1 MTNTL
6 LNYTLEELDEFIVS
20 DYFSK
25 KIDLYNILQEFS
37 DAGILANYMQVYRIA
52 DDDKLER
59 ISYDI
64 YGTTAYWDL
73 LLQINDKNPLFEM
86 PYSLDTI
93 IDSSEEYWNNYSNLL
108 YFQAPLDTAFLQTLI
123 DEEIEKM
130 KEKNE
135 IYRVLYIIKPT
146 KLQDFLKILRERD
159 YIA

>member
-6 LNYTLEELDEFIVS
+6 LNYELEELDEFIVP

-25 KIDLYNILQEFS
+25 KIDLYNLIQEFS
-37 DAGILANYMQVYRIA
+37 EAGTLGYYLATYKIA

-64 YGTTAYWDL
+64 YGTTNYWDL
-73 LLQINDKNPLFEM
+73 LLQLNDKNPLFEL

-93 IDSSEEYWNNYSNLL
+93 IDSSEEHWNNYSNLL
-108 YFQAPLDTAFLQTLI
+108 YFQAPLRDTVLKLLI

-130 KEKNE
+130 KVQNEK
-135 IYRVLYIIKPT
+135 YRFLYIIKTT
-146 KLQDFLKILRERD
+146 KMQEFLKLLRDKD
-159 YIA
+159 YL

>member
-6 LNYTLEELDEFIVS
+6 LNYTLEELDEFIVP

-25 KIDLYNILQEFS
+25 KIDLYNLIQEFS
-37 DAGILANYMQVYRIA
+37 EAGTLGYYLATYKIA

-64 YGTTAYWDL
+64 YGTTNYWDL
-73 LLQINDKNPLFEM
+73 LLQLNDKNPLFEL

-108 YFQAPLDTAFLQTLI
+108 YFQAPLMDNVLKLLI

-130 KEKNE
+130 KVQNEK
-135 IYRVLYIIKPT
+135 YRFLYIIKTT
-146 KLQDFLKILRERD
+146 KMQEFLKILRDKD
-159 YIA
+159 YL

>member
-1 MTNTL
+1 MTNSI
-6 LNYTLEELDEFIVS
+6 LNYTNEELDEFIVP

-25 KIDLYNILQEFS
+25 KIDIYTVLQEFS
-37 DAGILANYMQVYRIA
+37 EAGTLGEYVVSYRMS

-64 YGTTAYWDL
+64 YGTPIYWDL
-73 LLQINDKNPLFEM
+73 LLQINDKVPLFEM

-108 YFQAPLDTAFLQTLI
+108 YFQAPLNSVVLQALI

-130 KEKNE
+130 KEINE
-135 IYRVLYIIKPT
+135 IYRIIYIIKPT
-146 KLQDFLKILRERD
+146 KLQEFLKILRDKD
-159 YIA
+159 YL

>member
-6 LNYTLEELDEFIVS
+6 LNYTLEELDEFIVP

-25 KIDLYNILQEFS
+25 KIDLYNLIQEFS
-37 DAGILANYMQVYRIA
+37 EAGTLGYYLATYKIA

-64 YGTTAYWDL
+64 YGTTNYWDL
-73 LLQINDKNPLFEM
+73 LLQLNDKNPLFEL

-93 IDSSEEYWNNYSNLL
+93 IDSSEEHWNNYSNLL
-108 YFQAPLDTAFLQTLI
+108 YFQAPLIDNVLQTLI

-130 KEKNE
+130 KVQNEK
-135 IYRVLYIIKPT
+135 YRFLYIIKTT
-146 KLQDFLKILRERD
+146 KMQEFLKLLRDKD
-159 YIA
+159 YL

>member
-1 MTNTL
+1 MTNSI
-6 LNYTLEELDEFIVS
+6 LNYINEELDEFIVP

-25 KIDLYNILQEFS
+25 KIDVYTVLQEFS
-37 DAGILANYMQVYRIA
+37 EAGTLGEYVVSYRMS

-64 YGTTAYWDL
+64 YGTPIYWDL
-73 LLQINDKNPLFEM
+73 LLQINDKVPLFEM

-108 YFQAPLDTAFLQTLI
+108 YFQAPLNSVVLQALI

-130 KEKNE
+130 KEINE
-135 IYRVLYIIKPT
+135 IYRIIYIIKPT
-146 KLQDFLKILRERD
+146 KLQEFLKILRDKD
-159 YIA
+159 YL

>member
-1 MTNTL
+1 MTNTI
-6 LNYTLEELDEFIVS
+6 LNYTYEELDEFIVS

-108 YFQAPLDTAFLQTLI
+108 YFQAPLDTAILQTLI